1 MKKKLEIRLPAKAGA
16 WYVVSSFLIKL
27 GGMAATPIFTHAMS
41 AEEYG
46 KYALY
51 MSWIAILSVITTL
64 GLTGSVVY
72 RGMQKFEDRR
82 DELISS
88 ALGLSLVM
96 LGAFASAFLIWG
108 KEISSFTGLDGGL
121 SVLLIGQIALDTVVA
136 FYTAKSRYV
145 YGYGRVIAIN
155 LISAFLSLGISLLL
169 VFLVEPTANVRIYAL
184 LFSTLIFALPLFITI
199 LWKGKRLFSRDI
211 WGFLLKF
218 NLPLLPHS
226 VSAAV
231 LANVDKVMISGAAGG
246 AALAK
251 YSVAHSLGVGMTFV
265 TGGLGS
271 ALQPWIMRKIAAGKE
286 ARVAS
291 VSLKITLLISIGA
304 LGILTLAPELLSLL
318 APDSYSDALI
328 SVYPITL
335 AAIVG
340 FVATVASVGILH
352 EEKTGL
358 LSLSAIVGALVNIG
372 ANFLLLPYSYNGA
385 AFAFLGASIASAA
398 ISIIAARKVMRS
410 SIVRAL
416 PSIFV
421 FLISAALSF
430 ILYAM
435 RALFVPRMI
444 ALVIL
449 AALGVLALLNIKKDI
464 TERKAAD

>member
-27 GGMAATPIFTHAMS
+27 GGMAATPLFTRAMS

-51 MSWIAILSVITTL
+51 MSWIAILSVLTTL

-72 RGMQKFEDRR
+72 RGMQKFEKRR

-88 ALGLSLVM
+88 ALGLSLVV
-96 LGAFASAFLIWG
+96 LGAFAAAFVIWG
-108 KEISSFTGLDGGL
+108 ERISSFTGLDGEL
-121 SVLLIGQIALDTVVA
+121 SLLLIGQIALDTAVA
-136 FYTAKSRYV
+136 FYTAKSRYL
-145 YGYGRVIAIN
+145 YGYKRVIAIN

-169 VFLVEPTANVRIYAL
+169 VFLVEPTASVRIYAL
-184 LFSTLIFALPLFITI
+184 LFSTLVFALPLFIAI

-226 VSAAV
+226 VCAAI
-231 LANVDKVMISGAAGG
+231 LANVDKVMISGVAGG

-271 ALQPWIMRKIAAGKE
+271 ALQPWIMRKIEAGKE
-286 ARVAS
+286 RRVAN
-291 VSLKITLLISIGA
+291 VALKITFLVSIGA
-304 LGILTLAPELLSLL
+304 LGILALAPELLSLL

-340 FVATVASVGILH
+340 FVASVASVGILH
-352 EEKTGL
+352 KEKTGL

-385 AFAFLGASIASAA
+385 AFSFLIAGIISCAV
-398 ISIIAARKVMRS
+398 SIIAYRRISKSTLLR
-410 SIVRAL
+410 IL
-416 PSIFV
+416 PSLSV
-421 FLISAALSF
+421 FIVAALLSF

-435 RALFVPRMI
+435 RELFVPRMI
-444 ALVIL
+444 SLVIL

-464 TERKAAD
+464 TEKKTAD